1 MFQTSQL
8 FTGSSEEV
16 AVRMQNPDGAWL
28 AQATAGAA
36 QGHAGKPSRDAEEV
50 VAEMVKQ
57 YFRCSTQMSG
67 AFLCW

>member
-8 FTGSSEEV
+8 FAVSS
-16 AVRMQNPDGAWL
+16 ADGAARTQSPEHAWL
-28 AQATAGAA
+28 SQATAGAA
-36 QGHAGKPSRDAEEV
+36 QAHAGKQSRDAEEV

-67 AFLCW
+67 AFFCW

>member
-16 AVRMQNPDGAWL
+16 AARTQSPEDAWL
-28 AQATAGAA
+28 SQATAGAA
-36 QGHAGKPSRDAEEV
+36 QAHAGKPSRDAEEV

-67 AFLCW
+67 AFFRW

>member
-8 FTGSSEEV
+8 FAGSLNDV
-16 AVRMQNPDGAWL
+16 AARTQSPEDAWRS
-28 AQATAGAA
+28 QATAGAVQA
-36 QGHAGKPSRDAEEV
+36 HAGKATRDAEEV

-67 AFLCW
+67 AFFCW

>member
-1 MFQTSQL
+1 MFQTNQL
-8 FTGSSEEV
+8 FAGSS
-16 AVRMQNPDGAWL
+16 ANGAARTQNPDGAWL

-36 QGHAGKPSRDAEEV
+36 QAHAGKPSRDAEEV

-67 AFLCW
+67 AFFCW